1 MARYASINNLN
12 QSEELKNFNLDDYSF
27 AKIIQ
32 MNSTGSLQKIFP
44 KLC

>member
-27 AKIIQ
+27 AKNHSNEFNWFFTKNI
-32 MNSTGSLQKIFP
+32 S
-44 KLC
+44 